1 MRFPITDLLVK
12 SGRIYLCTTADAIMW
27 INEIQSA
34 GLRTEMLKF
43 DWLHLWCD
51 GNPKPLLAGDPV

>member
-1 MRFPITDLLVK
+1 
-12 SGRIYLCTTADAIMW
+12 MW

-34 GLRTEMLKF
+34 SLRTDMLKF